1 MLQGGDKISTVKKL
15 AHDNKEKLL
24 VSSPQGKRKINLLI
38 GELDDV
44 SQQLDALANQE
55 KTFPICRKSRIC

>member
-24 VSSPQGKRKINLLI
+24 FLPQAGK
-38 GELDDV
+38 
-44 SQQLDALANQE
+44 E
-55 KTFPICRKSRIC
+55 KD